1 MGIND
6 ESIDTAGIMAA
17 MKVMAANIS
26 VNFEKVES
34 NFKVLR
40 AKGDAES
47 EVRGRQLEEILTEQ
61 KKTNGRVRAQEKTTE
76 VLRIMS
82 EHKWLTGGF
91 LYGIFNI
98 LQLMTIEN
106 IISWIKFFI

>member
-34 NFKVLR
+34 NFK
-40 AKGDAES
+40 
-47 EVRGRQLEEILTEQ
+47 
-61 KKTNGRVRAQEKTTE
+61 
-76 VLRIMS
+76 
-82 EHKWLTGGF
+82 
-91 LYGIFNI
+91 
-98 LQLMTIEN
+98 
-106 IISWIKFFI
+106 